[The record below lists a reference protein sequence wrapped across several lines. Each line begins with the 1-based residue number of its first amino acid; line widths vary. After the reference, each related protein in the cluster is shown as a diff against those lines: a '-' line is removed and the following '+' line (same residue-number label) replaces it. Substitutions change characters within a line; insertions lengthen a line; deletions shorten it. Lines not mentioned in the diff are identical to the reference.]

1 MKTVCH
7 KQLHFESL
15 FNKGVT
21 VCFDGG
27 RMTSDGGGL
36 LLREIDERY
45 KLTHKAA
52 ACLRDPRDPNRTLH
66 DTSTLL
72 KQRIFSIALGY
83 EDTNDADTL
92 RHDPALKVMSGK
104 LPETS
109 PGLASQPTLCRF
121 ENRVRSKDL
130 RKLAD
135 WLITL
140 YVEVHPDPRPWII
153 IDMDATDDPTH
164 GNQQLSMFHGYFDQ
178 HMYHPLVV
186 FDGITGFPLGVI
198 LRPGNVHASKGAV
211 AILKRVIK
219 KLKKAYPE
227 TSILLRADAGFS
239 IPEIYLFCEK
249 ERIYYLIGLITNN
262 RLKDKTIR
270 LAAQVQRDFEQTGSK
285 QRRFTS
291 FQYKADSWGR
301 SRRVVA
307 KVERLEKGLNQ
318 RFLVTNMSLAP
329 QTIYDHIYVLRG
341 DIENRI
347 KELKHEIKADRL
359 SCHRFLA
366 NQFRLL
372 LHTAAYCLLWLLRQ
386 HLHGTEL
393 ASAQMGTLR
402 LKLLKVGGRV
412 RQTTRRIWFHL
423 ASSYPYQAL
432 FAHVHDS
439 LTMDS
444 S

>member
-1 MKTVCH
+1 M
-7 KQLHFESL
+7 
-15 FNKGVT
+15 
-21 VCFDGG
+21 
-27 RMTSDGGGL
+27 GGGL
-36 LLREIDERY
+36 LLREIDKRY
-45 KLTHKAA
+45 NVTYTAA
-52 ACLRDPRDPNRTLH
+52 ACLRDPRHPNRTLH

-83 EDTNDADTL
+83 EDTNDAHAL
-92 RHDPALKVMSGK
+92 HHDPALKVISWK

-121 ENRVRSKDL
+121 ENRVTGKDL

-140 YVEVHPDPRPWII
+140 YVEVHPAPRLWII

-164 GNQQLSMFHGYFDQ
+164 GNQQLSMSHGYFDQ

-186 FDGITGFPLGVI
+186 FDGITGFPLEII

-219 KLKKAYPE
+219 KLKKTYPA
-227 TSILLRADAGFS
+227 TSILLRANAGFF
-239 IPEIYLFCEK
+239 IPEIYLFREK

-262 RLKDKTIR
+262 RLKDKAAR
-270 LAAQVQRDFEQTGSK
+270 LAAQVQRDHTQSK
-285 QRRFTS
+285 QRRFIS
-291 FQYKADSWGR
+291 FRYKADSWDR

-307 KVERLEKGLNQ
+307 KVGHLEKGLNQ

-329 QTIYDHIYVLRG
+329 QTIYDQIYVLRG

-366 NQFRLL
+366 NQSRLL
-372 LHTAAYCLLWLLRQ
+372 LHTAAYCLLWLLRT

-393 ASAQMGTLR
+393 AQTQMGTLK
-402 LKLLKVGGRV
+402 LKLLKIGGRV
-412 RQTTRRIWFHL
+412 CQTTRRIWFHL
-423 ASSYPYQAL
+423 SSSYPYQAL
-432 FAHVHDS
+432 FAHIHNS
-439 LTMDS
+439 LMDS

>member
-7 KQLHFESL
+7 KQLEFESL
-15 FNKGVT
+15 FNKEVT

-27 RMTSDGGGL
+27 QMTSDGGGL
-36 LLREIDERY
+36 LLREIDKRY
-45 KLTHKAA
+45 NLTHTAA
-52 ACLRDPRDPNRTLH
+52 NCLRDPRDPNRTRH

-83 EDTNDADTL
+83 EDTNDVDTL
-92 RHDPALKVMSGK
+92 RHDPALKVISGK
-104 LPETS
+104 LPEAS

-121 ENRVRSKDL
+121 ENRVTRKDL
-130 RKLAD
+130 RRLSD
-135 WLITL
+135 WLVHL
-140 YVEVHPDPRPWII
+140 YVKVHPDPRSWII

-164 GNQQLSMFHGYFDQ
+164 GHQQLSMFHGYFDQ
-178 HMYHPLVV
+178 HMYHPLLL

-211 AILKRVIK
+211 AILKRVIR
-219 KLKKAYPE
+219 KLRKAYPT

-239 IPEIYLFCEK
+239 IPELYRFCENN
-249 ERIYYLIGLITNN
+249 RIYYLIGLITNN
-262 RLKDKTIR
+262 RLKDKAAG

-285 QRRFTS
+285 QRSFTS
-291 FQYKADSWGR
+291 FRYKADSWDR
-301 SRRVVA
+301 FRRVVA
-307 KVERLEKGLNQ
+307 KVEHLEKGLNQ
-318 RFLVTNMSLAP
+318 RFLVTNLVSAP
-329 QTIYDHIYVLRG
+329 QTIYDHVYVLRG
-341 DIENRI
+341 EVENRI

-393 ASAQMGTLR
+393 AQAQMGTLR
-402 LKLLKVGGRV
+402 LKLLKIGGRV

-432 FAHVHDS
+432 FAHVHNS
-439 LTMDS
+439 LTIDS

>member
-1 MKTVCH
+1 
-7 KQLHFESL
+7 
-15 FNKGVT
+15 
-21 VCFDGG
+21 
-27 RMTSDGGGL
+27 
-36 LLREIDERY
+36 
-45 KLTHKAA
+45 
-52 ACLRDPRDPNRTLH
+52 
-66 DTSTLL
+66 
-72 KQRIFSIALGY
+72 
-83 EDTNDADTL
+83 
-92 RHDPALKVMSGK
+92 
-104 LPETS
+104 
-109 PGLASQPTLCRF
+109 
-121 ENRVRSKDL
+121 
-130 RKLAD
+130 
-135 WLITL
+135 
-140 YVEVHPDPRPWII
+140 
-153 IDMDATDDPTH
+153 
-164 GNQQLSMFHGYFDQ
+164 
-178 HMYHPLVV
+178 MYHPLVV

-211 AILKRVIK
+211 AILKRVIR

-227 TSILLRADAGFS
+227 TPILLRADAGFS
-239 IPEIYLFCEK
+239 IPEIYRFCEK
-249 ERIYYLIGLITNN
+249 ERFYYLIGLITNN
-262 RLKDKTIR
+262 RLKDKAAR

-291 FQYKADSWGR
+291 FQYKADSWRR
-301 SRRVVA
+301 SRRVIA

-372 LHTAAYCLLWLLRQ
+372 LYTAAYCLLWLLRQ

-402 LKLLKVGGRV
+402 LKLLKIGGRV

-423 ASSYPYQAL
+423 ASSYPCQAL
-432 FAHVHDS
+432 FEHVHTT
-439 LTMDS
+439 LTIDS